1 MNDAFLLG
9 LLLEQKLDADLLEL
23 LKEIVQRILAIEK
36 VIEKN
41 AWDEIEKELK
51 KC

>member
-1 MNDAFLLG
+1 MNDAILLG
-9 LLLEQKLDADLLEL
+9 LLLEQRQSIELEEL
-23 LKEIVQRILAIEK
+23 LKEIVHRILAIEK

-41 AWDEIEKELK
+41 IWDEIEAKVK

>member
-1 MNDAFLLG
+1 MNDAILLG

-23 LKEIVQRILAIEK
+23 LKEIVHRILAIEK

-41 AWDEIEKELK
+41 VWDEIAAKVK